1 MKESELIIMK
11 RKIEQLGALMQGV
24 LQELTNLR
32 DLSVGTL
39 QTIKNM
45 PDYEEAIKKLEEQMK
60 ENETKK
66 EGMSNGAQSHGEGYG
81 KKDDIGLNKIVAKK
95 NNHPTVKPIK
105 LMKYLCRLVTP
116 KGGTVLDPF
125 MGSGSTGMA
134 AKDEG
139 FDFIGIE
146 KEKEYFEISESR
158 IKRFAPLMDFM

>member
-45 PDYEEAIKKLEEQMK
+45 PDYEEAIKKLKEQMK

-66 EGMSNGAQSHGEGYG
+66 EGIPFVE
-81 KKDDIGLNKIVAKK
+81 KDV
-95 NNHPTVKPIK
+95 
-105 LMKYLCRLVTP
+105 
-116 KGGTVLDPF
+116 
-125 MGSGSTGMA
+125 
-134 AKDEG
+134 E
-139 FDFIGIE
+139 
-146 KEKEYFEISESR
+146 
-158 IKRFAPLMDFM
+158 

>member
-1 MKESELIIMK
+1 VEFNNIMKESELIIMK

-66 EGMSNGAQSHGEGYG
+66 EGIPFVE
-81 KKDDIGLNKIVAKK
+81 K
-95 NNHPTVKPIK
+95 NV
-105 LMKYLCRLVTP
+105 
-116 KGGTVLDPF
+116 
-125 MGSGSTGMA
+125 
-134 AKDEG
+134 E
-139 FDFIGIE
+139 
-146 KEKEYFEISESR
+146 
-158 IKRFAPLMDFM
+158 

>member
-1 MKESELIIMK
+1 VEFNNIMKESELIIMK

-66 EGMSNGAQSHGEGYG
+66 EGIPFVE
-81 KKDDIGLNKIVAKK
+81 KDV
-95 NNHPTVKPIK
+95 
-105 LMKYLCRLVTP
+105 
-116 KGGTVLDPF
+116 
-125 MGSGSTGMA
+125 
-134 AKDEG
+134 E
-139 FDFIGIE
+139 
-146 KEKEYFEISESR
+146 
-158 IKRFAPLMDFM
+158 

>member
-45 PDYEEAIKKLEEQMK
+45 PDYDEAIKKLEEQMK

-66 EGMSNGAQSHGEGYG
+66 EGIPFVE
-81 KKDDIGLNKIVAKK
+81 KDV
-95 NNHPTVKPIK
+95 
-105 LMKYLCRLVTP
+105 
-116 KGGTVLDPF
+116 
-125 MGSGSTGMA
+125 
-134 AKDEG
+134 E
-139 FDFIGIE
+139 
-146 KEKEYFEISESR
+146 
-158 IKRFAPLMDFM
+158 

>member
-66 EGMSNGAQSHGEGYG
+66 EGIPFVE
-81 KKDDIGLNKIVAKK
+81 K
-95 NNHPTVKPIK
+95 NV
-105 LMKYLCRLVTP
+105 
-116 KGGTVLDPF
+116 
-125 MGSGSTGMA
+125 
-134 AKDEG
+134 E
-139 FDFIGIE
+139 
-146 KEKEYFEISESR
+146 
-158 IKRFAPLMDFM
+158 